1 MEMFMDKISDKQLRE
16 MKSRIN
22 EINSV
27 MSKSGSTFR
36 LIYAAEY
43 FWPFFLFAG
52 IFSVLFPSIYHL
64 FIVLYGAYQQIP
76 AIIKILFY
84 AAIALSWIALIVI
97 RTAISVRSAKRMD
110 LRLSLPAIV
119 KELLLSKIWIAVV
132 PLIVCAVVIPTKY
145 QFLSSPAHYIAYT
158 GAILGLVLNIIGVMT
173 NEKEYSFAGFWM
185 IAFGLAVLLLFSMPG
200 HIAFCVI
207 FAPACFL
214 FVLVA
219 RLSAHKRNTDES
231 S

>member
-1 MEMFMDKISDKQLRE
+1 MDKINDKQLRE

-52 IFSVLFPSIYHL
+52 IFSVLFPSVYQL

-76 AIIKILFY
+76 DLVKIIFY
-84 AAIALSWIALIVI
+84 AAVALSWIALIVI
-97 RTAISVRSAKRMD
+97 RTVISVRSAKRMD
-110 LRLSLPAIV
+110 LSLSLPAIV
-119 KELLLSKIWIAVV
+119 KEILLSKIWIAVV
-132 PLIVCAVVIPTKY
+132 PLIACAVVIPIKY
-145 QFLSSPAHYIAYT
+145 RFLSSPADYAAYV
-158 GAILGLVLNIIGVMT
+158 GAVLGLVLNMIGVMT
-173 NEKEYSFAGFWM
+173 NEKEYSFSGFWM
-185 IAFGLAVLLLFSMPG
+185 IVFGLAALLLFSMPG

-214 FVLVA
+214 FVIAA
-219 RLSAHKRNTDES
+219 RLGAHKRDTDES
-231 S
+231 N